1 MALSFSVNLTSWKEL
16 YANEGCKV
24 GVLTLYLDSA
34 YVNFRQVQP
43 QSFKSGSYKQQYQ
56 YKSFTPTLINRL
68 LIWTDPNID
77 VLLEEATRLLGELN
91 AYSHLIP
98 DVDFFIRMHILKEAT
113 TSSRI
118 EGTQTNID
126 EAVLPEEEIAPERR
140 DDWLEVQNY
149 TNAMNHAIAALE
161 RLPLSMRL
169 LREAHKILMSSAR
182 GEHRNPGELR
192 KSQNWIGGSNLK
204 NAFFIRPTHQEVPDL
219 LTDLEKFWHNEK
231 IAIPHLIRAALSHY
245 QFETIHPFLDGNG
258 RVGRLLITLYLV
270 DKKLLT
276 KPTLYLSDF
285 FERNRGA
292 YYDALTAVRTS
303 NDIEHWLKFFLT
315 GVAETAA
322 SSKQTFEGIV
332 ALRQRCEERILQLGK
347 RATKWQALLRELY
360 SQPVMSANDIANKLG
375 ITHQSASSLIRSFEE
390 MGILREITG
399 RKKDRLFVFS
409 EYLGLFKSRIS
420 QSQIRRLKRK
430 AG

>member
-1 MALSFSVNLTSWKEL
+1 MQT
-16 YANEGCKV
+16 
-24 GVLTLYLDSA
+24 
-34 YVNFRQVQP
+34 QH
-43 QSFKSGSYKQQYQ
+43 FKSGGYKQQYQ
-56 YKSFTPTLINRL
+56 YKSFTPTPINKL
-68 LIWTDPNID
+68 FTWNDPNID
-77 VLLEEATRLLGELN
+77 VLLEDATRLVGELN

-126 EAVLPEEEIAPERR
+126 EAVLPVEEIAPERR

-149 TNAMNHAIAALE
+149 TKAMNHSIAALK
-161 RLPLSMRL
+161 RLTLSMRL
-169 LREAHKILMSSAR
+169 LREAHEILMSTVR
-182 GEHRNPGELR
+182 GEHRNPGEIR

-204 NAFFIRPTHQEVPDL
+204 NAVFIPPTHHELPAL

-231 IAIPHLIRAALSHY
+231 IAIPHLIRAAVSHY

-285 FERNRGA
+285 FERNKGA

-303 NDIEHWLKFFLT
+303 NDIEHWIKFFLT
-315 GVAETAA
+315 GVSETAA
-322 SSKQTFEGIV
+322 GSKQTFEGIV
-332 ALRQRCEERILQLGK
+332 ALRQRCEEKIIQLGK
-347 RATKWQALLRELY
+347 RVPKGQAFLRQLY
-360 SQPVMSANDIANKLG
+360 SQPVMGANEVAARLD
-375 ITHQSASSLIRSFEE
+375 ITHQSASSLIRSFEG

-409 EYLGLFKSRIS
+409 EYLGLFTNRIS
-420 QSQIRRLKRK
+420 QSQIKRFKRK
-430 AG
+430 AS

>member
-1 MALSFSVNLTSWKEL
+1 M
-16 YANEGCKV
+16 
-24 GVLTLYLDSA
+24 
-34 YVNFRQVQP
+34 QP
-43 QSFKSGSYKQQYQ
+43 QPFKSGAYKQQYQ
-56 YKSFTPTLINRL
+56 YKSFTPLPINRL
-68 LIWTDPNID
+68 LTWTDPNIN

-149 TNAMNHAIAALE
+149 IKAMNHAIAALE

-182 GEHRNPGELR
+182 GEHRNPGEIR

-204 NAFFIRPTHQEVPDL
+204 NAIFIPPTQQELPGL

-231 IAIPHLIRAALSHY
+231 IALPHLIRAALSHY

-258 RVGRLLITLYLV
+258 RVGRLLITLYLI
-270 DKKLLT
+270 DKRLLT

-322 SSKQTFEGIV
+322 GSKQIFEGIV
-332 ALRQRCEERILQLGK
+332 ALRQRSEQQILQLG
-347 RATKWQALLRELY
+347 RRVTKGQALLRELY
-360 SQPVMSANDIANKLG
+360 SQPVMSANDIAIKLG
-375 ITHQSASSLIRSFEE
+375 ITHQSASSFIRSFEK

-399 RKKDRLFVFS
+399 RKKDRLFVYS
-409 EYLGLFKSRIS
+409 EYLRLFTNRIS
-420 QSQIRRLKRK
+420 QSQIKRLKRK

>member
-1 MALSFSVNLTSWKEL
+1 M
-16 YANEGCKV
+16 
-24 GVLTLYLDSA
+24 
-34 YVNFRQVQP
+34 QP
-43 QSFKSGSYKQQYQ
+43 QSFKSGTYKQQYQ
-56 YKSFTPTLINRL
+56 YKSFTPSPINRL
-68 LIWTDPNID
+68 LTWTDPNIN

-149 TNAMNHAIAALE
+149 IKAMNHAIVALE

-182 GEHRNPGELR
+182 GEHRNPGEIR

-204 NAFFIRPTHQEVPDL
+204 NAIFIPPTHQELPDQ

-231 IAIPHLIRAALSHY
+231 IALPHLIRAALSHY

-258 RVGRLLITLYLV
+258 RVGRLLITLYLI
-270 DKKLLT
+270 DKRLLT

-322 SSKQTFEGIV
+322 GSKQIFEGIV
-332 ALRQRCEERILQLGK
+332 ALRQRCEQQILQLG
-347 RATKWQALLRELY
+347 RRVTKGQALLRELY
-360 SQPVMSANDIANKLG
+360 SQPVMSANDIAIKLG
-375 ITHQSASSLIRSFEE
+375 ITHQSASSLIRSFEK

-399 RKKDRLFVFS
+399 RKKDRLFVYS
-409 EYLGLFKSRIS
+409 EYLRLFTNRIS

>member
-1 MALSFSVNLTSWKEL
+1 M
-16 YANEGCKV
+16 
-24 GVLTLYLDSA
+24 
-34 YVNFRQVQP
+34 QP

-56 YKSFTPTLINRL
+56 YRSFTPTFINKL
-68 LIWTDPNID
+68 LTWTDPNID

-149 TNAMNHAIAALE
+149 TKAMNHAIAALK

-182 GEHRNPGELR
+182 GEHRNPGEIR

-204 NAFFIRPTHQEVPDL
+204 NAIFIPPTHQELPDL
-219 LTDLEKFWHNEK
+219 LTDLERFWHNEK

-292 YYDALTAVRTS
+292 YYDALTVARTS

-322 SSKQTFEGIV
+322 GSKQTFEAIV
-332 ALRQRCEERILQLGK
+332 ALRQRCEEYVLQLGR
-347 RATKWQALLRELY
+347 RAPRGQALLRELY

-409 EYLGLFKSRIS
+409 EYLSLFTSRIA

-430 AG
+430 PG

>member
-1 MALSFSVNLTSWKEL
+1 MQS
-16 YANEGCKV
+16 
-24 GVLTLYLDSA
+24 
-34 YVNFRQVQP
+34 
-43 QSFKSGSYKQQYQ
+43 QSFKSGIYKQQYQ
-56 YKSFTPTLINRL
+56 YKSFTPTSINRL
-68 LIWTDPNID
+68 LIWTDPIID

-91 AYSHLIP
+91 AYSNLIP

-126 EAVLPEEEIAPERR
+126 EAVLPEEQIAPERR

-149 TNAMNHAIAALE
+149 TKAMNHAIAALE

-169 LREAHKILMSSAR
+169 LREAHKTLMSSAR
-182 GEHRNPGELR
+182 GEHRNPGEIR
-192 KSQNWIGGSNLK
+192 KSQNWIGGSNLT
-204 NAFFIRPTHQEVPDL
+204 NAKFIPPAHQELPDL

-258 RVGRLLITLYLV
+258 RIGRLLITLYLV

-292 YYDALTAVRTS
+292 YYDALTMVRTS

-332 ALRQRCEERILQLGK
+332 ALRQRCEEQIFQLGK
-347 RATKWQALLRELY
+347 RATKGQALLRGLY
-360 SQPVMSANDIANKLG
+360 SQPVMSANDIANKLR
-375 ITHQSASSLIRSFEE
+375 ITHQSASSLIRSFEDLK
-390 MGILREITG
+390 ILREITG

-409 EYLGLFKSRIS
+409 EYLSLFTSRIS
-420 QSQIRRLKRK
+420 QGQLRRLKRK

>member
-1 MALSFSVNLTSWKEL
+1 M
-16 YANEGCKV
+16 
-24 GVLTLYLDSA
+24 
-34 YVNFRQVQP
+34 QP
-43 QSFKSGSYKQQYQ
+43 QSFKSGIYKQQYQ
-56 YKSFTPTLINRL
+56 YKSFTPTSINRL
-68 LIWTDPNID
+68 LIWTDPIID
-77 VLLEEATRLLGELN
+77 VLLEEAARLLGELN
-91 AYSHLIP
+91 AYSNLIP

-126 EAVLPEEEIAPERR
+126 EAVLPEEQIAPERR

-149 TNAMNHAIAALE
+149 TKAMNHAIAALE

-169 LREAHKILMSSAR
+169 LREAHKTLMSSAR
-182 GEHRNPGELR
+182 GEHRNPGEIR
-192 KSQNWIGGSNLK
+192 KSQNWIGGSNLT
-204 NAFFIRPTHQEVPDL
+204 NAKFIPPAHQELPDL

-258 RVGRLLITLYLV
+258 RIGRLLITLYLV

-292 YYDALTAVRTS
+292 YYDALTMVRTS

-332 ALRQRCEERILQLGK
+332 ALRQRCEEQIFQLGK
-347 RATKWQALLRELY
+347 RATKGQALLRGLY
-360 SQPVMSANDIANKLG
+360 SQPVMSANDIANKLR
-375 ITHQSASSLIRSFEE
+375 ITHQSASSLIRSFEDLK
-390 MGILREITG
+390 ILREITG

-409 EYLGLFKSRIS
+409 EYLSLFTSRIS
-420 QSQIRRLKRK
+420 QGQLRRLKRK

>member
-1 MALSFSVNLTSWKEL
+1 M
-16 YANEGCKV
+16 
-24 GVLTLYLDSA
+24 
-34 YVNFRQVQP
+34 QP
-43 QSFKSGSYKQQYQ
+43 QSFKSGIYKQQYQ
-56 YKSFTPTLINRL
+56 YKSFTPTSINRL
-68 LIWTDPNID
+68 LIWTDPIID

-91 AYSHLIP
+91 AYSNLIP

-126 EAVLPEEEIAPERR
+126 EAVLPEEQIAPERR

-149 TNAMNHAIAALE
+149 TKAMNHAIAALE

-169 LREAHKILMSSAR
+169 LREAHKTLMSSAR
-182 GEHRNPGELR
+182 GEHRNPGEIR
-192 KSQNWIGGSNLK
+192 KSQNWIGGSNLT
-204 NAFFIRPTHQEVPDL
+204 NAKFIPPAHQELPDL

-258 RVGRLLITLYLV
+258 RIGRLLITLYLV

-292 YYDALTAVRTS
+292 YYDALTMVRTS

-332 ALRQRCEERILQLGK
+332 ALRQRCEEQIFQLGK
-347 RATKWQALLRELY
+347 RATKGQALLRGLY
-360 SQPVMSANDIANKLG
+360 SQPVMSANDIANKLR
-375 ITHQSASSLIRSFEE
+375 ITHQSASSLIRSFEDLK
-390 MGILREITG
+390 ILREITG

-409 EYLGLFKSRIS
+409 EYLSLFTSRIS
-420 QSQIRRLKRK
+420 QGQLRRLKRK

>member
-1 MALSFSVNLTSWKEL
+1 M
-16 YANEGCKV
+16 
-24 GVLTLYLDSA
+24 
-34 YVNFRQVQP
+34 QP

-77 VLLEEATRLLGELN
+77 VLLEEATRLVGELN

-118 EGTQTNID
+118 EGTKTKID
-126 EAVLPEEEIAPERR
+126 EAVLPEEEIDPERR

-149 TNAMNHAIAALE
+149 TKAMNHAIAALE

-169 LREAHKILMSSAR
+169 LCEAHKILMSSAR
-182 GEHRNPGELR
+182 GEYRNPGAIR

-204 NAFFIRPTHQEVPDL
+204 NAIFIPPTHQELPDL

-258 RVGRLLITLYLV
+258 RVGRLLITLYLI

-315 GVAETAA
+315 GIAETAA
-322 SSKQTFEGIV
+322 GSKQTFEGIV
-332 ALRQRCEERILQLGK
+332 TLRQRCEEQILQLGK
-347 RATKWQALLRELY
+347 RATKGQALLRELY
-360 SQPVMSANDIANKLG
+360 SQPVMSANDIANRLG

-409 EYLGLFKSRIS
+409 EYLGLFTSRIS

-430 AG
+430 AD

>member
-1 MALSFSVNLTSWKEL
+1 M
-16 YANEGCKV
+16 
-24 GVLTLYLDSA
+24 
-34 YVNFRQVQP
+34 QP
-43 QSFKSGSYKQQYQ
+43 QSFKSGTYEQQYQ

-68 LIWTDPNID
+68 LTWTDPNIG

-113 TSSRI
+113 QSSRI

-149 TNAMNHAIAALE
+149 TKAMNHAIAALE

-182 GEHRNPGELR
+182 GEHRNPGEIR

-204 NAFFIRPTHQEVPDL
+204 NAIFIPPTHEELPDL

-231 IAIPHLIRAALSHY
+231 IAIPHLIRVALSHY

-258 RVGRLLITLYLV
+258 RVGRLLITLYLI

-292 YYDALTAVRTS
+292 YYGALTAVRTS

-322 SSKQTFEGIV
+322 GSKQIFEGIV
-332 ALRQRCEERILQLGK
+332 ALRQRCEEQILQLGK
-347 RATKWQALLRELY
+347 RVTKGQALLRELY
-360 SQPVMSANDIANKLG
+360 PQPVMSVIDIATKLA

-390 MGILREITG
+390 MGIFREITG

-409 EYLGLFKSRIS
+409 EYLGLFTNRIS
-420 QSQIRRLKRK
+420 QSPITRLKRK

>member
-1 MALSFSVNLTSWKEL
+1 M
-16 YANEGCKV
+16 
-24 GVLTLYLDSA
+24 
-34 YVNFRQVQP
+34 QP

-56 YKSFTPTLINRL
+56 YRSFTPTFINKL
-68 LIWTDPNID
+68 LTWTDPNID

-126 EAVLPEEEIAPERR
+126 EAVLPEDEIAPERR

-149 TNAMNHAIAALE
+149 TKAMNHAIAALE

-182 GEHRNPGELR
+182 GEHHNPGEIR

-204 NAFFIRPTHQEVPDL
+204 NAIFIPPTHQELPDL

-258 RVGRLLITLYLV
+258 RVGRLLVTLYLV

-292 YYDALTAVRTS
+292 YYDALTVVRTS

-315 GVAETAA
+315 GVAETAEG
-322 SSKQTFEGIV
+322 SKQTFEAIV
-332 ALRQRCEERILQLGK
+332 ALRQRCEEQILQLGK
-347 RATKWQALLRELY
+347 RATKGQALLRELY

-409 EYLGLFKSRIS
+409 EYLSLFTSRIS

>member
-1 MALSFSVNLTSWKEL
+1 MA
-16 YANEGCKV
+16 
-24 GVLTLYLDSA
+24 
-34 YVNFRQVQP
+34 
-43 QSFKSGSYKQQYQ
+43 
-56 YKSFTPTLINRL
+56 
-68 LIWTDPNID
+68 
-77 VLLEEATRLLGELN
+77 
-91 AYSHLIP
+91 
-98 DVDFFIRMHILKEAT
+98 
-113 TSSRI
+113 
-118 EGTQTNID
+118 
-126 EAVLPEEEIAPERR
+126 
-140 DDWLEVQNY
+140 
-149 TNAMNHAIAALE
+149 
-161 RLPLSMRL
+161 
-169 LREAHKILMSSAR
+169 SAR
-182 GEHRNPGELR
+182 GEHRNPGEIR

-204 NAFFIRPTHQEVPDL
+204 NALFIPPTHQELPEL

-231 IAIPHLIRAALSHY
+231 IPIPHLIRAALSHY

-258 RVGRLLITLYLV
+258 RVSRLLITLYLV

-292 YYDALTAVRTS
+292 YYDALTVVRTS

-322 SSKQTFEGIV
+322 GSKQTFEAIV
-332 ALRQRCEERILQLGK
+332 ALRQRCEEQILQLGK
-347 RATKWQALLRELY
+347 RAPRGQALLRELY

-409 EYLGLFKSRIS
+409 EYLSLFTSRIS

>member
-1 MALSFSVNLTSWKEL
+1 
-16 YANEGCKV
+16 
-24 GVLTLYLDSA
+24 
-34 YVNFRQVQP
+34 
-43 QSFKSGSYKQQYQ
+43 
-56 YKSFTPTLINRL
+56 
-68 LIWTDPNID
+68 
-77 VLLEEATRLLGELN
+77 
-91 AYSHLIP
+91 
-98 DVDFFIRMHILKEAT
+98 
-113 TSSRI
+113 
-118 EGTQTNID
+118 
-126 EAVLPEEEIAPERR
+126 
-140 DDWLEVQNY
+140 
-149 TNAMNHAIAALE
+149 
-161 RLPLSMRL
+161 
-169 LREAHKILMSSAR
+169 MSSAR
-182 GEHRNPGELR
+182 GEHRNPGEIR

-204 NAFFIRPTHQEVPDL
+204 NAIFIPPTHQELPDL

-292 YYDALTAVRTS
+292 YYDALTVVRTS

-322 SSKQTFEGIV
+322 GSKQTFEAIV
-332 ALRQRCEERILQLGK
+332 ALRQRCEEQILQLGK
-347 RATKWQALLRELY
+347 RAPRGQALLRELY

-409 EYLGLFKSRIS
+409 EYLSLFTSRIA

-430 AG
+430 PG

>member
-1 MALSFSVNLTSWKEL
+1 
-16 YANEGCKV
+16 
-24 GVLTLYLDSA
+24 
-34 YVNFRQVQP
+34 VQP

-77 VLLEEATRLLGELN
+77 VLLEEATRLVGELN

-118 EGTQTNID
+118 EGTKTKID
-126 EAVLPEEEIAPERR
+126 EAVLPEEEIDPERR

-149 TNAMNHAIAALE
+149 TKAMNHAIAALE

-169 LREAHKILMSSAR
+169 LCEAHKILMSSAR
-182 GEHRNPGELR
+182 GEYRNPGEIR

-204 NAFFIRPTHQEVPDL
+204 NAIFIPPTHQELPDL

-258 RVGRLLITLYLV
+258 RVGRLLITLYLI

-315 GVAETAA
+315 GIAETAA
-322 SSKQTFEGIV
+322 GSKQTFEGIV
-332 ALRQRCEERILQLGK
+332 TLRQRCEEQILQLGK
-347 RATKWQALLRELY
+347 RATKGQALLRELY
-360 SQPVMSANDIANKLG
+360 SQPVMSANDIANRLG

-409 EYLGLFKSRIS
+409 EYLGLFTSRIS

-430 AG
+430 AD